1 MNALSVTPVAS
12 ESRPGASLFVITT
25 PADCPAAVSRA
36 QIGDVLVLAASVPV
50 GTTRRLL
57 ADPLAARGLE
67 VGAEVFVAHATGST
81 IGAVTTNCLERASR
95 ALQSTLQPV
104 SSPEASELVALHRAA
119 AIVVE
124 AAVADELA
132 EAARAFGV
140 DPLEAAAAAGTARPG
155 ARPPLEPL
163 IALLRH
169 RMPVLE
175 HSLGALQGRPGRI
188 ADRLARLLA
197 ARGADL
203 RTARVLVIDGSR
215 GLGEAVLN
223 ELAGRGATADIQDPC
238 GRRPPDVTPYDA
250 VVVCR
255 WPAGEDRRWLD
266 GAALVLDCTYAGPSG
281 HARYTA

>member
-1 MNALSVTPVAS
+1 MTALAS
-12 ESRPGASLFVITT
+12 SPSLTEPRHGSALFLLTT
-25 PADCPAAVSRA
+25 PADCPSAVSGA
-36 QIGDVLVLAASVPV
+36 QIGDVFVLAASVPV
-50 GTTRRLL
+50 GTTRHLL
-57 ADPLAARGLE
+57 AEPLAARGLE

-95 ALQSTLQPV
+95 ALGSRLHPV
-104 SSPEASELVALHRAA
+104 SSPEASELVTLHRAA
-119 AIVVE
+119 AAVVE

-132 EAARAFGV
+132 EAARGFGV
-140 DPLEAAAAAGTARPG
+140 DPLEVASAAGSARPG
-155 ARPPLEPL
+155 ARPTTEPL
-163 IALLRH
+163 LALLRN

-188 ADRLARLLA
+188 ADRLARLLV

-203 RTARVLVIDGSR
+203 RTARVLVIDGAR

-223 ELAGRGATADIQDPC
+223 ELAARGASADVIDPC
-238 GRRPPDVTPYDA
+238 GRRAPDVTPYDA
-250 VVVCR
+250 VIVCR

-266 GAALVLDCTYAGPSG
+266 GAALVLDCTYSGPSG